1 MKKILLTLAAVL
13 CCTIISGLSG
23 EEARIEVGKLKIDDV
38 EGDEIS
44 RCKVQSG
51 AKEIKSL
58 LEAGESLVVI
68 SID

>member
-1 MKKILLTLAAVL
+1 MGIYQVR
-13 CCTIISGLSG
+13 TIRGK
-23 EEARIEVGKLKIDDV
+23 EAHTEVGKLKIEAV

>member
-1 MKKILLTLAAVL
+1 MYKAIK
-13 CCTIISGLSG
+13 
-23 EEARIEVGKLKIDDV
+23 EAHTEVGKLKIEAV

-51 AKEIKSL
+51 AKEIKTL
-58 LEAGESLVVI
+58 LEAGENLVVK